1 MPILDELNAAQ
12 KEAVTHTEGPVLVL
26 AGAGSG
32 KTKTL
37 TARLAY
43 LLKEKKI
50 PPHRLLAVTFTNK
63 AAGEMARRLVK
74 ETDRTEPLPWLGTFH
89 RLGVRLLRQELDR
102 SDLPLSRW
110 FTIYDAD
117 DSRTLVKQILRDW
130 QVDPKRFS
138 PRVIASLISS
148 AKNELVPVDEY
159 AALAVGPVQQL
170 AARVFVEYQRRLE
183 AANALDFDDLLV
195 RVLELFRRHPD
206 ILNKYQ
212 EQFEYILVDE
222 YQDTNKAQYLLI
234 KELAARRR
242 NVFVVGDDWQSIY
255 GFRGADFRNI
265 LNFTQDYPD
274 AAVIKLERNYRSTQN
289 ILDAADAII
298 KQARQRSDKKMTSD
312 AERGEPVTVVE
323 CFNDRSE
330 SEFVVKEARARL
342 RHDETLTLEDMAV
355 LYRTNAQSR
364 VLEETFLRRDLPY
377 RIVGGVRFYERKEIK
392 DALAYVRLLD
402 NPDDR
407 VSFERVAN
415 LPARGVGPKTL
426 AQYWAAVE
434 SRSGRPPAKVAS
446 FLELLERLRRE
457 VSEASPGEAVVKIL
471 ELSGLR
477 KLYEDGSVEG
487 ESRWENLVELARA
500 AESYA
505 TLVEWLEHVSLM
517 EDADEAAERGPKTG
531 VGSITLMT
539 VHAAKG
545 LEFDTVFIVGLEES
559 LFPHANSLND
569 ELALEEER
577 RLAYVGLTRAK
588 RRLYLLYANER
599 RVFGT
604 ATSNLPSRFLRELPA
619 RVTEDRQF

>member
-1 MPILDELNAAQ
+1 M
-12 KEAVTHTEGPVLVL
+12 VL

-43 LLKEKKI
+43 LLNEKKV
-50 PPHRLLAVTFTNK
+50 PAHRLLAVTFTNK
-63 AAGEMARRLVK
+63 AAGEMANRLMK
-74 ETDRTEPLPWLGTFH
+74 ETGRSEPLPWLGTFH

-234 KELAARRR
+234 KELAAKRR

-265 LNFTQDYPD
+265 LNFTQDYQD

-298 KQARQRSDKKMTSD
+298 KQARQRSDKVMTSD
-312 AERGEPVTVVE
+312 AARGEPVTVVE
-323 CFNDRSE
+323 CFNDKSE
-330 SEFVVKEARARL
+330 AEFVVKEARARL
-342 RHDETLTLEDMAV
+342 RAVETLSLEDMAV

-364 VLEETFLRRDLPY
+364 VLEETFLRRNLPY

-392 DALAYVRLLD
+392 DALAYIRLLD
-402 NPDDR
+402 NPEDR

-426 AQYWAAVE
+426 AQYWVAVE
-434 SRSGRPPAKVAS
+434 SGSGQPPAKVAS
-446 FLELLERLRRE
+446 FLELLDRLRRE
-457 VSEASPGEAVVKIL
+457 VSEASPGEAVVKVL

-477 KLYEDGSVEG
+477 KLYDDGSVEG

-517 EDADEAAERGPKTG
+517 EDADETAERGPKTG